1 MSVRVRVDLEAFGHP
16 PEWMLIDP
24 TQTPT
29 LNDVIIKLS
38 NKLGISSD
46 IRMRLDGCLLPNEE
60 SVGLLQSGD
69 LVEAVNHS
77 EARPPSKRAKVES
90 PPNEG
95 GLEVVAGGVSL
106 NNSSGSRSVGH
117 ALVKPGTANPKSTQV
132 SATTQKPNGPPRKQ
146 VGGKVTGIVKFYS
159 ARKKYGFITR
169 SDTKKDVFVHQTAIS
184 NRNAKWLTARSLG
197 DGELVE
203 FDVVKGSM
211 GEVARNVTG
220 PGGASV
226 KGSSSA
232 ETADLSVTKASG
244 KYHKVPNGQK
254 KKKNK
259 KAKNVDDFKF
269 DIDMIDW

>member
-95 GLEVVAGGVSL
+95 RYHPGQKTE
-106 NNSSGSRSVGH
+106 H
-117 ALVKPGTANPKSTQV
+117 A
-132 SATTQKPNGPPRKQ
+132 PRKRA
-146 VGGKVTGIVKFYS
+146 VPYS
-159 ARKKYGFITR
+159 HVSITLTFFPFIHFHSHSLSKIRCSKK
-169 SDTKKDVFVHQTAIS
+169 
-184 NRNAKWLTARSLG
+184 
-197 DGELVE
+197 
-203 FDVVKGSM
+203 
-211 GEVARNVTG
+211 
-220 PGGASV
+220 
-226 KGSSSA
+226 
-232 ETADLSVTKASG
+232 LS
-244 KYHKVPNGQK
+244 P
-254 KKKNK
+254 
-259 KAKNVDDFKF
+259 
-269 DIDMIDW
+269 